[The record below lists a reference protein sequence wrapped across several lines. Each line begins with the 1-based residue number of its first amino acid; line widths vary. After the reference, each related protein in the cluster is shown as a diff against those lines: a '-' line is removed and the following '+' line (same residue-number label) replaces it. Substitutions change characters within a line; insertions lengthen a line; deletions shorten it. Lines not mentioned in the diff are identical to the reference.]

1 MGFYRFKTRSV
12 KGGSTVNKSILEVVL
27 GDLDEKRAYRQ
38 KMKRV
43 KALPE
48 NYRIAFKKIQKY
60 LYHHGEEGWNMTIF
74 DDLID
79 LFESSAADRKDLS
92 DVIGNDAAKFCDELI
107 LAANTNR
114 NTRRNKLNQE
124 IADYFDRKGSSHV
137 Q

>member
-1 MGFYRFKTRSV
+1 M
-12 KGGSTVNKSILEVVL
+12 NKSILEVVF
-27 GDLDEKRAYRQ
+27 GDLDEKSAYRQ

-48 NYRIAFKKIQKY
+48 NYRTAFKKIQKY
-60 LYHHGEEGWNMTIF
+60 LYHHGEEGWNMAIF

-79 LFESSAADRKDLS
+79 LFESSAADQKDLF

-114 NTRRNKLNQE
+114 NTRRDKLNQE
-124 IADYFDRKGSSHV
+124 IAEYFDRKGSSHV

>member
-1 MGFYRFKTRSV
+1 MI
-12 KGGSTVNKSILEVVL
+12 KSILEVVL
-27 GDLDEKRAYRQ
+27 GDLDEKSAYCK

-48 NYRIAFKKIQKY
+48 NYRTAFRKIQKY
-60 LYHHGEEGWNMTIF
+60 LYHHGEEGWNMAIF

-79 LFESSAADRKDLS
+79 LFETSAADGKDLS

-114 NTRRNKLNQE
+114 KTRRDKLNQE
-124 IADYFDRKGSSHV
+124 IAEYFDRKESSHV

>member
-1 MGFYRFKTRSV
+1 MS
-12 KGGSTVNKSILEVVL
+12 KSILQIVL
-27 GDLDEKRAYRQ
+27 GDLDEKSAYRK

-48 NYRIAFKKIQKY
+48 NYRTAFRKIQKY
-60 LYHHGEEGWNMTIF
+60 LYLHGEDGGNLAIF

-79 LFESSAADRKDLS
+79 LFETSAADGKDLS

-114 NTRRNKLNQE
+114 KTRRDKLNQE
-124 IADYFDRKGSSHV
+124 IAEYFDRKGIEG
-137 Q
+137 

>member
-1 MGFYRFKTRSV
+1 MIKW
-12 KGGSTVNKSILEVVL
+12 ILEVII
-27 GDLDEKRAYRQ
+27 GDLDEKSAYRQ

-48 NYRIAFKKIQKY
+48 NYRTAFRKIQKY
-60 LYHHGEEGWNMTIF
+60 LYHHGEEGWNMAIF

-114 NTRRNKLNQE
+114 NTRRDKLNQE
-124 IADYFDRKGSSHV
+124 IAEYFDRKGSKDA